1 MLLYGSNGHS
11 EVVKLELILMNIETY
26 LARFTTV
33 RDAWTEEFYQDPSLN
48 IAGMVEEFIAK
59 EKQNLEAAAARAQR
73 LAGHD
78 HALHRTFHRKKQID
92 GD

>member
-48 IAGMVEEFIAK
+48 IAGMVEEFMTK

-73 LAGHD
+73 LVDRDQVIYSSLNRPPQKA
-78 HALHRTFHRKKQID
+78 
-92 GD
+92 